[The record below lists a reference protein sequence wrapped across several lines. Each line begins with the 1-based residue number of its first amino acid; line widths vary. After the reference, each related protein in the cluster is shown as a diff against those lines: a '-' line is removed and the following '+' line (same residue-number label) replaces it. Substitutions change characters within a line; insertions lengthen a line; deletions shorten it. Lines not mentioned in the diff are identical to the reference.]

1 MSVRVP
7 ANPKI
12 IQWATAQATEP
23 EALVQHDPRITK
35 WISGDLQPTWQQL
48 QDFARKVGTPFG
60 YFFLDEIP
68 ERKLP
73 IADFR
78 DGFAGTP
85 AKVSPE
91 LWATI
96 NTCER
101 RQNWFADFA
110 QELGNDDV
118 PVVGI
123 AQTWEPI
130 KTAAHMRSTLGFKV
144 SQRKG
149 NSSDQRKFLISAF
162 EELGGLTVFNS
173 MVNDNSH
180 RLLDEDEFRG
190 FSLVDKI
197 APLIFVNTRQTIN
210 GQLFTFAHVW
220 RGRGGLGNSTVNTD
234 SRSTIEQWCNAVA
247 NEFLVP
253 EADIK
258 TRFSRTTTPTFT
270 KKLEQLSDIY
280 RCGTLVVLFALKRAG
295 LVPHQDFSTLY
306 ETEVQR
312 LSGFQ
317 KTKNSGGNIN
327 YNRRFRIGPT
337 FSRAVIQ
344 EFSAGRLT
352 PTQAMSLT
360 GIKSTSSFESSAQF
374 VQES

>member
-12 IQWATAQATEP
+12 IQWTTTQATEP

-35 WISGDLQPTWQQL
+35 WISGNLQPTWRQL

-78 DGFAGTP
+78 DGFAGAP

-96 NTCER
+96 NICER

-130 KTAAHMRSTLGFKV
+130 KTATHMRSTLGFEV
-144 SQRKG
+144 SKRKG
-149 NSSDQRKFLISAF
+149 TSSDQRKFLISAF
-162 EELGGLTVFNS
+162 EELG
-173 MVNDNSH
+173 
-180 RLLDEDEFRG
+180 
-190 FSLVDKI
+190 
-197 APLIFVNTRQTIN
+197 
-210 GQLFTFAHVW
+210 
-220 RGRGGLGNSTVNTD
+220 
-234 SRSTIEQWCNAVA
+234 
-247 NEFLVP
+247 
-253 EADIK
+253 
-258 TRFSRTTTPTFT
+258 
-270 KKLEQLSDIY
+270 
-280 RCGTLVVLFALKRAG
+280 VV
-295 LVPHQDFSTLY
+295 
-306 ETEVQR
+306 
-312 LSGFQ
+312 
-317 KTKNSGGNIN
+317 
-327 YNRRFRIGPT
+327 RRFPIIV
-337 FSRAVIQ
+337 FDMLLNEV
-344 EFSAGRLT
+344 
-352 PTQAMSLT
+352 
-360 GIKSTSSFESSAQF
+360 TS
-374 VQES
+374 